1 MVMKTRIGRLAAG
14 VVCAAA
20 VAGGVVLGA
29 PVALADGCPPG
40 HINNPYT
47 NQCFVQGSAPVI
59 NGITCTA
66 GHLGLCS
73 SFIQNQQ
80 PPRRP

>member
-1 MVMKTRIGRLAAG
+1 MTTRFQRLTVGLA
-14 VVCAAA
+14 CAAA
-20 VAGGVVLGA
+20 VAGGVVLTS
-29 PVALADGCPPG
+29 PVAAADGCPPG
-40 HINNPYT
+40 HLNNQYT
-47 NQCFVQGSAPVI
+47 GQCYVQGSAPVI
-59 NGITCTA
+59 NGVTCTA